1 MSKTYI
7 YFHIAFAFSFLL
19 FLSGCSP
26 NLSHRIADNLFVIDS
41 SDLCKIHER
50 SMIIAV
56 EAHTSRENTFSTW
69 YNGTDTFWINYAVEV
84 DSTCW
89 NLKKSYSNGLYS
101 YVGKAGSMGV
111 GKIAAALDQKNCD
124 AAIALQNHTRLQYYR
139 ISDFFHTV
147 DTSNIT
153 ILQDPNFMEMY
164 YHNVYDISTAPE
176 FIGHQYR
183 ICKANIKYIFKGIQA
198 ASVVNFFPD
207 VSDSEGRI
215 VIQVPYYQ
223 ILEISDVVP
232 IEVNTKDCMK

>member
-1 MSKTYI
+1 
-7 YFHIAFAFSFLL
+7 
-19 FLSGCSP
+19 
-26 NLSHRIADNLFVIDS
+26 
-41 SDLCKIHER
+41 
-50 SMIIAV
+50 MIIAV

-124 AAIALQNHTRLQYYR
+124 AAIALQKHTRLQYYR
-139 ISDFFHTV
+139 IYDFFHNV

-153 ILQDPNFMEMY
+153 ILQDPNFEKLY
-164 YHNVYDISTAPE
+164 INYDIPSQPE

-198 ASVVNFFPD
+198 ASVLNFFPD
-207 VSDSEGRI
+207 GSDSEIQI
-215 VIQVPYYQ
+215 VIHVPYYQ